1 MSSSGRYPRVQLH
14 FPKRCTPE
22 NISRFSGLMAT
33 IPHIIAPHLT
43 DRYSIIS
50 SPTGKTTE
58 GQQLTISPP
67 TGRTTEGQQLTR
79 AILAASRQA
88 AGADQEQEVKLPSI
102 EAPRRSISKSVQ
114 TEPERSPDVVYPP
127 RKRIRREEDVIRSG
141 RHPGRPHMSTGDRNQ
156 RKVQYANAISAW
168 DRAKRREAEQRRH
181 HHHLREESVSSIMER
196 SPLRSSPPKWSER
209 GADLMLPRGR
219 GSRTAVRPQVS
230 TSPPFFDDPEF
241 LEFSWS
247 ASPERSPCVIEGNN
261 GSSPIFGSSWHDITT
276 SSSSSGNSSVVRSV
290 DVDLDEYQGEPEY
303 VAERKAKEA
312 AEHVEGPILVEDTSL
327 CFNALGG
334 LPGVYVKWFL
344 KKLGPS
350 GLHQMLAGFDDK
362 SAYAQCIFAY
372 TEGKG
377 QPVHIFKGRCPG
389 HIVYP
394 RGPPDFGWDPCFQPE
409 GFLETFAEM
418 KKETK
423 NKISHRAKALELVK
437 KFFEERT

>member
-219 GSRTAVRPQVS
+219 GSRTAVRPQV
-230 TSPPFFDDPEF
+230 
-241 LEFSWS
+241 
-247 ASPERSPCVIEGNN
+247 
-261 GSSPIFGSSWHDITT
+261 
-276 SSSSSGNSSVVRSV
+276 RSV

>member
-22 NISRFSGLMAT
+22 NISLFSGLKAT
-33 IPHIIAPHLT
+33 IPHIVAPHAT
-43 DRYSIIS
+43 ERYSIIS
-50 SPTGKTTE
+50 SPTGRVTE
-58 GQQLTISPP
+58 GQQV
-67 TGRTTEGQQLTR
+67 TR
-79 AILAASRQA
+79 SILAASRQA
-88 AGADQEQEVKLPSI
+88 AGADEKQEVKLPST
-102 EAPRRSISKSVQ
+102 EAPRRSMSKSVQ
-114 TEPERSPDVVYPP
+114 TEPERSPDVSYPP
-127 RKRIRREEDVIRSG
+127 RKRIRRDEDVIRSG
-141 RHPGRPHMSTGDRNQ
+141 CHPGRPHITTSSRHQG
-156 RKVQYANAISAW
+156 KVQYANAISAW
-168 DRAKRREAEQRRH
+168 DRAKRREAEERRH
-181 HHHLREESVSSIMER
+181 HHYHHPREETISSIMER
-196 SPLRSSPPKWSER
+196 PPIRSSPPKWSER
-209 GADLMLPRGR
+209 GADLMVPRGK
-219 GSRTAVRPQVS
+219 GSKTPVRPQMS
-230 TSPPFFDDPEF
+230 ASPLFFDDPEF
-241 LEFSWS
+241 LEFSWT
-247 ASPERSPCVIEGNN
+247 ASPDMSPCVTQGNN
-261 GSSPIFGSSWHDITT
+261 SSPPVYSSSWHDITS
-276 SSSSSGNSSVVRSV
+276 SSSSSGNSSKVRSV

-423 NKISHRAKALELVK
+423 NKISHRAKALELVQ
-437 KFFEERT
+437 KFFAEKK